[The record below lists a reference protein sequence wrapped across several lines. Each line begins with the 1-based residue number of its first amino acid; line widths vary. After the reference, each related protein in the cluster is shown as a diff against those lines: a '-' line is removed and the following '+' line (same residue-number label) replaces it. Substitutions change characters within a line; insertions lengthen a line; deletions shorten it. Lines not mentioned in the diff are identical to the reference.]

1 MKLTDIDDCHPNECL
16 NGGVC
21 VDGVN
26 SFRCDCKHG
35 FTGDICNTS
44 KPYSVYNHYM
54 VKLEITISHYL
65 VTSHLQTSMIAMEVR
80 ATMVEHALMESV
92 PTIAFVPLGIMEL
105 TARIVR

>member
-26 SFRCDCKHG
+26 SFKCDCKHG

-44 KPYSVYNHYM
+44 KHYLVYDYRRS
-54 VKLEITISHYL
+54 KLQIITSHYL
-65 VTSHLQTSMIAMEVR
+65 PTLHL
-80 ATMVEHALMESV
+80 
-92 PTIAFVPLGIMEL
+92 
-105 TARIVR
+105 